1 MPCATMYCFLDTG
14 YWIQKIEMPST
25 DFGNQATEFR
35 RPERL
40 PRELARDLE
49 AGIIYRELEPGTRL
63 IEEEVAARYNVSR
76 SPVREAFRELEHDG
90 LIVRG
95 VKGGVRVAAVSAAD
109 LNEVY
114 ACRVALECLAAEEAA
129 VSRSEDHLDVLRST
143 YRRMEQARDSGD
155 VRGYF
160 RLNVSL
166 TKAIHAASGNQT
178 LIRLLSKID
187 KQAQRYR
194 YMAYIRSPDLMDIS
208 LEGNRE
214 IVEAIVAGNRQRAR
228 KITARLIRGSWQSIT
243 AHLEAERSVSDL
255 SSPQQSTARR

>member
-1 MPCATMYCFLDTG
+1 MNNLAKYSQPEVG
-14 YWIQKIEMPST
+14 
-25 DFGNQATEFR
+25 FR

-49 AGIIYRELEPGTRL
+49 AGIIYCEFEPGTRL
-63 IEEEVAARYNVSR
+63 IEEEIAARYNVSR

-95 VKGGVRVAAVSAAD
+95 VKGGVRVTAPSVAD

-129 VSRSEDHLDVLRST
+129 SSRSAQDLEVLR
-143 YRRMEQARDSGD
+143 RIFAEMAEARGRND

-160 RLNVSL
+160 KLNVAL
-166 TKAIHAASGNQT
+166 TAAIHSATKNQT
-178 LIRLLSKID
+178 LIRLLAIID

-194 YMAYIRSPDLMDIS
+194 YMAYVRSPELMDLS
-208 LEGNRE
+208 LEGNRS
-214 IVEAIVAGNRQRAR
+214 IVEAIAAGKRKPAR
-228 KITARLIRGSWQSIT
+228 NITARLIRGSWQSI
-243 AHLEAERSVSDL
+243 AAQLEAKAD
-255 SSPQQSTARR
+255 P